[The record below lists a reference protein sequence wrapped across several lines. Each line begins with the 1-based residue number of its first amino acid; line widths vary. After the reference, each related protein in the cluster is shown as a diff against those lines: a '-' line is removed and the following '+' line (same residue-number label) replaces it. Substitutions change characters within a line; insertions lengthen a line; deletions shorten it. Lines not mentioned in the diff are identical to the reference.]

1 MSEVKE
7 FKVSNLTLFLH
18 SAGSGVVGIKNVI
31 FGAWVLLYYNQV
43 LGLQPYLASI
53 AIGISLF
60 FDAISD
66 PLVGVWSDRIRS
78 RLGRRHPF
86 IYASIL
92 PLAICVWLL
101 FTPPNS
107 YDQSYLFVKLLVLT
121 ILIRLAIT
129 FFETPRA
136 ALGPELTKDYD
147 RRNLLNGMGI
157 FFGYVGA
164 IVIGFVMLE
173 YFLPETE
180 QFQGSTAFLNPEG
193 YEKLAYFAAFLVIIL
208 GVTAASSTHKH
219 IKDLH
224 VVEPSGPIKL
234 KNVLAEVIEALSN
247 RSWLMIFL
255 AGCLYAL
262 FLGLNNGIA
271 NYISVY
277 FWQWTPSDISIFPL
291 AGGISAI
298 IGAVIAVAISKGREK
313 RIIALLAFTGTIAI
327 SYIPYIL
334 RLVDPYFEVQ
344 TFPVNGSDALWW
356 VMLMHLCITDIFSV
370 MGWVVMISMMFD
382 VVEDSQM
389 RTGRRDEGLFLS
401 GPGLF
406 QKIFSGLGVFI
417 IGFVLQFLGF
427 DNSQSN
433 IEQMQ
438 EPINNLVIFVCI
450 SGPILNFAGL
460 GFIYFYSITRD
471 SHTSAV
477 DELGYKT

>member
-86 IYASIL
+86 IYASII

-147 RRNLLNGMGI
+147 RRNTLNAMGL
-157 FFGYVGA
+157 FFGYGGA
-164 IVIGFVMLE
+164 ILIGYVMLE
-173 YFLPETE
+173 FFLPETSGYM
-180 QFQGSTAFLNPEG
+180 GSRAYLNPEG
-193 YEKLAYFAAFLVIIL
+193 YEKLAYFAGILTLVL
-208 GVTAASSTHKH
+208 GFVAASSTHKH
-219 IKDLH
+219 INDLH
-224 VVEPSGPIKL
+224 VVSENLNVDIKQ
-234 KNVLAEVIEALSN
+234 VFSEVIETLSN
-247 RSWLMIFL
+247 KSWLMIFFG
-255 AGCLYAL
+255 GCLYAL
-262 FLGLNNGIA
+262 FLGLNTGVG
-271 NYISVY
+271 NYISIY
-277 FWQWTPSDISIFPL
+277 FWEWTPSDISVFPL
-291 AGGISAI
+291 AGGVSAI
-298 IGAVIAVAISKGREK
+298 IGAIIAVVISQGREK
-313 RIIALLAFTGTIAI
+313 KNIALFALSATVLI
-327 SYIPYIL
+327 SYIPFVL
-334 RLVDPYFEVQ
+334 RLIDPLFEAQ
-344 TFPVNGSDALWW
+344 TFPSNGSNALWW
-356 VMLMHLCITDIFSV
+356 IMISHQCVTDVLSV
-370 MGWVVMISMMFD
+370 MGWVILISMVFD
-382 VVEDSQM
+382 VVEDSQKK
-389 RTGRRDEGLFLS
+389 TGRRDEGLFLA

-406 QKIFSGLGVFI
+406 QKVFSGLGVFI
-417 IGFVLQFLGF
+417 LGFVLQFLGF
-427 DNSQSN
+427 SN
-433 IEQMQ
+433 TEATIQ
-438 EPINNLVIFVCI
+438 EMKEPVNNLVLFICI
-450 SGPILNFAGL
+450 IGPILNIGGL
-460 GFIYFYSITRD
+460 TFIYFYTITRD
-471 SHTSAV
+471 EYESAV
-477 DELGYKT
+477 KDLGYE

>member
-1 MSEVKE
+1 
-7 FKVSNLTLFLH
+7 
-18 SAGSGVVGIKNVI
+18 
-31 FGAWVLLYYNQV
+31 
-43 LGLQPYLASI
+43 
-53 AIGISLF
+53 
-60 FDAISD
+60 
-66 PLVGVWSDRIRS
+66 
-78 RLGRRHPF
+78 
-86 IYASIL
+86 
-92 PLAICVWLL
+92 
-101 FTPPNS
+101 
-107 YDQSYLFVKLLVLT
+107 
-121 ILIRLAIT
+121 
-129 FFETPRA
+129 
-136 ALGPELTKDYD
+136 
-147 RRNLLNGMGI
+147 
-157 FFGYVGA
+157 
-164 IVIGFVMLE
+164 MLE

-327 SYIPYIL
+327 SYIPFIL

-433 IEQMQ
+433 VEQMQ